1 MTTEEEKAIYERN
14 KESNLRYILAK
25 LPGAS
30 TRDLALIAA
39 FISGLGIYGWSDA
52 EYQRSI

>member
-1 MTTEEEKAIYERN
+1 MSNEQEKANYERN

-39 FISGLGIYGWSDA
+39 FISGLGIYGWSGA